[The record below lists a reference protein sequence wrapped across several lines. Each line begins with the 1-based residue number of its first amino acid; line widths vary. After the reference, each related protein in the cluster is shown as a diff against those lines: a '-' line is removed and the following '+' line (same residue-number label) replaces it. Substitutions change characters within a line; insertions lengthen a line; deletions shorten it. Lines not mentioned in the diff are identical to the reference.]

1 MGVAKYY
8 DLPKRNGRENMGGF
22 SVVAYFAPLSAFT
35 TIKDVKTTTNPGD
48 SVTIDGAHVFAAGK
62 GLIKCFTTLDTAKL
76 ATETVGERGGK
87 SHKITG
93 EFVYPGMS
101 KLGAELARNCVNDE
115 FLLFLKDINPGGKFI
130 QVGTKDLPAE
140 IMPKFDS
147 GTVSSGRKG
156 FTFSFESYAL
166 SMLFYESDPEL
177 TLDATFAST
186 GGLEDA
192 ETYIG

>member
-22 SVVAYFAPLSAFT
+22 SIIAYFAPLSAFAT
-35 TIKDVKTTTNPGD
+35 FKGVKNTANPGD
-48 SVTIDGAHVFAAGK
+48 SVTIDGAHTFAVGK

-76 ATETVGERGGK
+76 ATEVIGERGGK
-87 SHKITG
+87 SQKITG
-93 EFVYPGMS
+93 EFFYPGMS
-101 KLGAELARNCVNDE
+101 KLGAELSRNCINDE
-115 FLLFLKDINPGGKFI
+115 FIIFLKDINPGGKII
-130 QVGTKDLPAE
+130 QIGTQDLPAE

-147 GTVSSGRKG
+147 GTISSGRKG
-156 FTFSFESYAL
+156 FTFSFEAFAL
-166 SMLFYESDPEL
+166 SMLYYESDPEL
-177 TLDATFAST
+177 TLDATYAST